1 MGFHKSSNGIN
12 VKDKHILT
20 AYCQKPGGET
30 TYSELD
36 LDGFIGVNKGRL
48 AWGAHDF
55 SKCARDVELKLEGPE
70 NNPILHAKFDDGQ
83 GNVQESEVNLA
94 DCIKN
99 IDGRLNYM
107 ECF

>member
-36 LDGFIGVNKGRL
+36 LDGFIGVNKGKDHPNSVRSVHGVSL
-48 AWGAHDF
+48 M
-55 SKCARDVELKLEGPE
+55 
-70 NNPILHAKFDDGQ
+70 
-83 GNVQESEVNLA
+83 SERPYHT
-94 DCIKN
+94 I
-99 IDGRLNYM
+99 IYI
-107 ECF
+107 